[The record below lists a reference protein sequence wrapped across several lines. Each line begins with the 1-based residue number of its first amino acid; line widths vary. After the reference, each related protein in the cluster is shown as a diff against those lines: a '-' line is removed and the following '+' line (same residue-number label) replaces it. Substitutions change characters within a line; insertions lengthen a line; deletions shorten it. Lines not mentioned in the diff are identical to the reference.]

1 MAKQATEFAIDAAL
15 MASTAARGVK
25 ITAKLSKQAGKIVGA
40 TAKEVGNVAGDAVC
54 AMAKAVGPDSS
65 LMFKYDMEL
74 RKAQRAAAIA
84 NKEITSTGRPIIP
97 KDSSRIIKEANG
109 EVPARIVM
117 GEVGGVELPC
127 RLPKNNGFD
136 QVFVQR
142 TAAGEVE
149 KIFIIESK
157 YNAKGKLH
165 LGKTKN
171 KGLQMSEKWIR
182 KTLTAM
188 EKAGGDLRAT
198 AKLIRVNEGKLA
210 YKANVLKPDGSN
222 KWYSLT
228 PTENGVIVNNIP
240 KPKPK

>member
-15 MASTAARGVK
+15 MASTAASGVK

-74 RKAQRAAAIA
+74 QKAQRAAAIA
-84 NKEITSTGRPIIP
+84 NKEITGTGRPIIS

-136 QVFVQR
+136 QVLLSYLF
-142 TAAGEVE
+142 
-149 KIFIIESK
+149 
-157 YNAKGKLH
+157 
-165 LGKTKN
+165 
-171 KGLQMSEKWIR
+171 
-182 KTLTAM
+182 
-188 EKAGGDLRAT
+188 LRNMYM
-198 AKLIRVNEGKLA
+198 LI
-210 YKANVLKPDGSN
+210 
-222 KWYSLT
+222 
-228 PTENGVIVNNIP
+228 
-240 KPKPK
+240 